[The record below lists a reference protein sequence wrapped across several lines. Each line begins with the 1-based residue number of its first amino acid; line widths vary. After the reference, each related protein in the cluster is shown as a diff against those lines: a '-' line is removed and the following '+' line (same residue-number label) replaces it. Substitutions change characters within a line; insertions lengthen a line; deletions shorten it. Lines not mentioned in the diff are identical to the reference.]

1 YTFLFFSKRRVR
13 VMERISEHYAVW
25 REKAVEY
32 KAELE
37 AMSEDDKKEAFYKD
51 LEFGTAGLRGILGAG
66 TNRLNIYTIGKVTK
80 GLAMYLL
87 AHKKSGIKVAV
98 SYDSRNCSEE
108 FARYAAAVLAACG
121 IKAYITDK
129 LQPTPYLSYMVRSLK
144 CDAGVMITASHNPAK
159 FNGYKVY
166 GADGC
171 QVTDNAAEEIFG
183 FIQNTDTFSVK
194 PADFDSAVADG
205 TIVFSDV
212 TRAYLD
218 EVYKRSVGSARDVAI
233 VYTPLNGT
241 GTSIVPQMFRERGF
255 DKVTVVPEQALP
267 AGNLPTTPYPNPEK
281 AEALKL
287 AIDLAKKTGADV
299 VIGTDPDA
307 DRIGAA
313 VKTGDGYRL
322 ISGNEMGVLL
332 IDYIFSHSKALPKK
346 PVVVKTIV
354 TTDLAARVAES
365 YGAEVREVLTGFKYI
380 GEVIKKLEAKG
391 EGDRFV
397 FGYEESYGYLSG
409 SYVRDKDAVVASML
423 VAEMTADYLKE
434 GKTLADVLDG
444 IYAKYGKYYH
454 RTVSFTYE
462 GAAGAQKMSEVLS
475 GVRNDPPAAI
485 DGSKVAESVD
495 YLTQDKFDLPKSN
508 VLSFKAEDGSKLIVR
523 PSGTEPL
530 IKVYITAACGGEK
543 RIDAILEQV
552 KKFM

>member
-1 YTFLFFSKRRVR
+1 
-13 VMERISEHYAVW
+13 MDRINDNYAVW
-25 REKAVEY
+25 CEKASLY
-32 KAELE
+32 KADLDS
-37 AMSEDDKKEAFYKD
+37 MSDEDKKEAFYKD

-66 TNRLNIYTIGKVTK
+66 TNRLNVYTIGKVTK
-80 GLAMYLL
+80 GLALYLL
-87 AHKKSGIKVAV
+87 AHKKSGVTVAI

-108 FARYAAAVLAACG
+108 FARYAAAVLAECG

-144 CDAGVMITASHNPAK
+144 CDAGIMITASHNPAK

-171 QVTDNAAEEIFG
+171 QVTDAAATEIFS
-183 FIQNTDTFSVK
+183 FIEGVDTFSVR
-194 PADFDSAVADG
+194 PADFDKAVASG
-205 TIVFSDV
+205 AIEFADV

-218 EVYKRSVGSARDVAI
+218 EVYKRSVGAARDVSV

-241 GTSIVPQMFRERGF
+241 GASIVPQMFRERGF
-255 DKVTVVPEQALP
+255 NNVTIVPEQAMP
-267 AGNLPTTPYPNPEK
+267 DGNFPTTPYPNPEK
-281 AEALKL
+281 AEALRL
-287 AIDLAKKTGADV
+287 AVELAKKTGADI

-332 IDYIFSHSKALPKK
+332 IDYIFSHAKALPKN

-354 TTDLAARVAES
+354 TTDLAARVAER

-380 GEVIKKLEAKG
+380 GEVIKKLEQKG

-409 SYVRDKDAVVASML
+409 TYVRDKDAVVASML
-423 VAEMTADYLKE
+423 VAEMAADYLKE

-444 IYAKYGKYYH
+444 IYSEFGKYYH

-462 GAAGAQKMSEVLS
+462 GAAGAQKMREVLAS
-475 GVRNDPPAAI
+475 VRNNPPAEI
-485 DGSKVAESVD
+485 DGSAVVESID
-495 YLTQDKFDLPKSN
+495 YLTQTKFDLPKSN
-508 VLSFKAEDGSKLIVR
+508 VLSFKAADGSKLIVR

-530 IKVYITAACGGEK
+530 IKVYITAASGGEQ
-543 RIDAILEQV
+543 RIDAILDQV

>member
-1 YTFLFFSKRRVR
+1 
-13 VMERISEHYAVW
+13 MDRINDNYAVW
-25 REKAVEY
+25 CEKASLY
-32 KAELE
+32 KADLDS
-37 AMSEDDKKEAFYKD
+37 MSDEDKKEAFYKD

-66 TNRLNIYTIGKVTK
+66 TNRLNVYTIGKVTK
-80 GLAMYLL
+80 GLALYLL
-87 AHKKSGIKVAV
+87 AHKKSGVTVAI

-108 FARYAAAVLAACG
+108 FARYAAAVLAECG

-144 CDAGVMITASHNPAK
+144 CDAGIMITASHNPAK

-171 QVTDNAAEEIFG
+171 QVTDNAATEIFS
-183 FIQNTDTFSVK
+183 FIEGVDTFSVQ
-194 PADFDSAVADG
+194 PADFDKAVASG
-205 TIVFSDV
+205 AIEFADV
-212 TRAYLD
+212 TRVYLD
-218 EVYKRSVGSARDVAI
+218 EVYKRSVGAARDVSV

-241 GTSIVPQMFRERGF
+241 GASIVPQMFRERGF
-255 DKVTVVPEQALP
+255 NNVTIVPEQAMP
-267 AGNLPTTPYPNPEK
+267 DGNFPTTPYPNPEK
-281 AEALKL
+281 AEALRL
-287 AIDLAKKTGADV
+287 AVELAKKTGADI

-332 IDYIFSHSKALPKK
+332 IDYIFSHAKALPKN

-354 TTDLAARVAES
+354 TTDLAARVAER

-380 GEVIKKLEAKG
+380 GEVIKKLEQKG

-409 SYVRDKDAVVASML
+409 TYVRDKDAVVASML
-423 VAEMTADYLKE
+423 VAEMAADYLKE

-444 IYAKYGKYYH
+444 IYSEFGKYYH

-462 GAAGAQKMSEVLS
+462 GAAGAQKMREVLAS
-475 GVRNDPPAAI
+475 VRNNPPAEI
-485 DGSKVAESVD
+485 DGSAVVESID
-495 YLTQDKFDLPKSN
+495 YLTQTKFDLPKSN
-508 VLSFKAEDGSKLIVR
+508 VLSFKAADGSKLIVR

-530 IKVYITAACGGEK
+530 IKVYITAASGGEQ
-543 RIDAILEQV
+543 RIDAILDQV

>member
-1 YTFLFFSKRRVR
+1 
-13 VMERISEHYAVW
+13 MDRINDNYAVW
-25 REKAVEY
+25 CEKASLY
-32 KAELE
+32 KADLDS
-37 AMSEDDKKEAFYKD
+37 MSDEDKKEAFYKD

-66 TNRLNIYTIGKVTK
+66 TNRLNVYTIGKVTK
-80 GLAMYLL
+80 GLALYLL
-87 AHKKSGIKVAV
+87 AHKKSDVTVAI

-108 FARYAAAVLAACG
+108 FARYAAAVLAECG

-144 CDAGVMITASHNPAK
+144 CDAGIMITASHNPAK

-171 QVTDNAAEEIFG
+171 QVTDNAATEIFS
-183 FIQNTDTFSVK
+183 FIEGVDTFSVR
-194 PADFDSAVADG
+194 PADFDKAVASG
-205 TIVFSDV
+205 AIEFADV

-218 EVYKRSVGSARDVAI
+218 EVYKRSVGAARDVSV

-241 GTSIVPQMFRERGF
+241 GASIVPQMFRERGF
-255 DKVTVVPEQALP
+255 NNVTIVPEQAMP
-267 AGNLPTTPYPNPEK
+267 DGNFPTTPYPNPEK
-281 AEALKL
+281 AEALRL
-287 AIDLAKKTGADV
+287 AVELAKKTGADI

-332 IDYIFSHSKALPKK
+332 IDYIFSHAKALPKN

-354 TTDLAARVAES
+354 TTDLAARVAER

-380 GEVIKKLEAKG
+380 GEVIKKLEQKG

-409 SYVRDKDAVVASML
+409 TYVRDKDAVVASML
-423 VAEMTADYLKE
+423 VAEMAADYLKE

-444 IYAKYGKYYH
+444 IYSEFGKYYH

-462 GAAGAQKMSEVLS
+462 GAAGAQKMREVLAS
-475 GVRNDPPAAI
+475 VRNNPPAEI
-485 DGSKVAESVD
+485 DGSAVVESID
-495 YLTQDKFDLPKSN
+495 YLTQTKFDLPKSN
-508 VLSFKAEDGSKLIVR
+508 VLSFKAADGSKLIVR

-530 IKVYITAACGGEK
+530 IKVYITAASGGEQ
-543 RIDAILEQV
+543 RIDAILDQV

>member
-1 YTFLFFSKRRVR
+1 
-13 VMERISEHYAVW
+13 MDRINDNYAVW
-25 REKAVEY
+25 CEKASLY
-32 KAELE
+32 KADLDS
-37 AMSEDDKKEAFYKD
+37 MSDEDKKEAFYKD

-66 TNRLNIYTIGKVTK
+66 TNRLNVYTIGKVTK
-80 GLAMYLL
+80 GLALYLL
-87 AHKKSGIKVAV
+87 AHKKSGVTVAI

-108 FARYAAAVLAACG
+108 FARYAAAVLAECG

-144 CDAGVMITASHNPAK
+144 CDAGIMITASHNPAK

-171 QVTDNAAEEIFG
+171 QVTDAAATEIFS
-183 FIQNTDTFSVK
+183 FIEGVDTFSVR
-194 PADFDSAVADG
+194 PADFDKAVASG
-205 TIVFSDV
+205 AIEFADV

-218 EVYKRSVGSARDVAI
+218 EVYKRSVGAARDVSV

-241 GTSIVPQMFRERGF
+241 GASIVPQMFRERGF
-255 DKVTVVPEQALP
+255 NNVTIVPEQAMP
-267 AGNLPTTPYPNPEK
+267 DGNFPTTPYPNPEK
-281 AEALKL
+281 AEALRL
-287 AIDLAKKTGADV
+287 AVELAKKTGADI

-332 IDYIFSHSKALPKK
+332 IDYIFSHAKALPKN

-354 TTDLAARVAES
+354 TTDLAARVAER

-380 GEVIKKLEAKG
+380 GEVIKKLEQKG

-409 SYVRDKDAVVASML
+409 TYVRDKDAVVASML
-423 VAEMTADYLKE
+423 VAEMAADYLKE

-444 IYAKYGKYYH
+444 IYSEFGKYYH

-462 GAAGAQKMSEVLS
+462 GAAGAQKMREVLAS
-475 GVRNDPPAAI
+475 VRNNPPVEI
-485 DGSKVAESVD
+485 DGSAVVESID
-495 YLTQDKFDLPKSN
+495 YLTQTKFDLPKSN
-508 VLSFKAEDGSKLIVR
+508 VLSFKAADGSKLIVR

-530 IKVYITAACGGEK
+530 IKVYITAASGGEQ
-543 RIDAILEQV
+543 RIDAILDQV

>member
-1 YTFLFFSKRRVR
+1 
-13 VMERISEHYAVW
+13 MDRINDNYAVW
-25 REKAVEY
+25 CEKASLY
-32 KAELE
+32 KADLDS
-37 AMSEDDKKEAFYKD
+37 MSDEDKKEAFYKD

-66 TNRLNIYTIGKVTK
+66 TNRLNVYTIGKVTK
-80 GLAMYLL
+80 GLALYLL
-87 AHKKSGIKVAV
+87 AHKKSGVTVAI

-108 FARYAAAVLAACG
+108 FARYAAAVLAECG

-144 CDAGVMITASHNPAK
+144 CDAGIMITASHNPAK

-171 QVTDNAAEEIFG
+171 QVTDAAATEIFS
-183 FIQNTDTFSVK
+183 FIEGVDTFSVR
-194 PADFDSAVADG
+194 PADFDKAVASG
-205 TIVFSDV
+205 AIEFADV

-218 EVYKRSVGSARDVAI
+218 EVYKRSVGAARDVSV

-241 GTSIVPQMFRERGF
+241 GASIVPQMFRERGF
-255 DKVTVVPEQALP
+255 NNVTIVPEQAMP
-267 AGNLPTTPYPNPEK
+267 DGNFPTTPYPNPEK
-281 AEALKL
+281 AEALRL
-287 AIDLAKKTGADV
+287 AVELAKKTGADI

-332 IDYIFSHSKALPKK
+332 IDYIFSHAKALPKN

-354 TTDLAARVAES
+354 TTDLAARVAER

-380 GEVIKKLEAKG
+380 GEVIKKLEQKG

-409 SYVRDKDAVVASML
+409 TYVRDKDAVVASML
-423 VAEMTADYLKE
+423 VAEMAADYLKE

-444 IYAKYGKYYH
+444 IYSEFGKYYH

-462 GAAGAQKMSEVLS
+462 GAAGAQKMQEVLAS
-475 GVRNDPPAAI
+475 VRNNPPAEI
-485 DGSKVAESVD
+485 DGSAVVESID
-495 YLTQDKFDLPKSN
+495 YLTQTKFDLPKSN
-508 VLSFKAEDGSKLIVR
+508 VLSFKAADGSKLIVR

-530 IKVYITAACGGEK
+530 IKVYITAASGGEQ
-543 RIDAILEQV
+543 RIDAILDQV